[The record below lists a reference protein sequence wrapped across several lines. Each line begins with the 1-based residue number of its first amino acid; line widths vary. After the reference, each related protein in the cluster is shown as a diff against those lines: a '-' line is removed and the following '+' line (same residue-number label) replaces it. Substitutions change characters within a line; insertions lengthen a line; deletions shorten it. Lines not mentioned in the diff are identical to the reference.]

1 MTSNLYFT
9 GMRIALSVMRDEKML
24 NELLLKMN
32 NDDYSHLL
40 DVHHHSNGETDSED
54 GHNRMGQQIKG
65 MVPGLIQDNP
75 NMLNNINGKAKNK
88 IVKKKLFKLLVHI
101 DCNYCYTC
109 VQ

>member
-1 MTSNLYFT
+1 
-9 GMRIALSVMRDEKML
+9 MRIALSVMRDEKML

-32 NDDYSHLL
+32 SDDYSHLL

-54 GHNRMGQQIKG
+54 GHDRMGKQIQG

-75 NMLNNINGKAKNK
+75 NMLNNINGKAKKKNCGQ
-88 IVKKKLFKLLVHI
+88 KKLFQLLVHI
-101 DCNYCYTC
+101 DCNYCNTC

>member
-32 NDDYSHLL
+32 SDDYSHLL
-40 DVHHHSNGETDSED
+40 DVHHHSNGETGSED
-54 GHNRMGQQIKG
+54 GHDRMGKQIQG